1 MLTYS
6 LLDVSC
12 SPGEIELR
20 LSQLPPW
27 AQKQMLS
34 RPSVAQSVSSATAAA
49 SSAGVGGVG
58 PPRPA
63 ATAAGTG
70 ETAAPLEGKWAQVSE
85 CVCVHVYV
93 QCMCVCVCTAWVYL
107 CTCTCM
113 HWLHCT
119 LMNDLRNCCVSSAQM
134 LELCPIFRGKHSTF
148 ELCMHS
154 IPIYSMNIIY
164 TCDILC

>member
-1 MLTYS
+1 MYMPAHACALYMKSTLKNNALYLLYYNVDLF

-49 SSAGVGGVG
+49 SSAGGRGGG
-58 PPRPA
+58 PA
-63 ATAAGTG
+63 ATAAIG

-85 CVCVHVYV
+85 
-93 QCMCVCVCTAWVYL
+93 
-107 CTCTCM
+107 
-113 HWLHCT
+113 
-119 LMNDLRNCCVSSAQM
+119 
-134 LELCPIFRGKHSTF
+134 
-148 ELCMHS
+148 
-154 IPIYSMNIIY
+154 
-164 TCDILC
+164 